1 MSMPTVQMK
10 SIWKCPRANS
20 PRFHRPV
27 ELIRASENETLI
39 KRIIGQLHGLS
50 GMFFRV
56 DNVVVRVDIETS
68 ANDGKVRNTWFDELS
83 SLCCAFCSASPSQFL
98 EAFDWPTPEIGKF
111 DMGISPMHLLVK
123 AMEAM
128 VRMGTKLNLP
138 EKYHVYGHPRADGVE
153 DDMRQNIK
161 DKLLDISKLILIDR
175 LQHNHIGNCGNVARE
190 FFNTKLHKRIAKVLK
205 VCPDFIYDVGR
216 LARATNHGKRINTGA
231 YRKVA
236 KKIHDQWYKALPKV
250 HMPVGLH
257 ILLKHVP
264 DYQDII
270 DFGVGQTSE
279 EGLEHLHKIIKDAL
293 RRHTNTSSLKSA
305 HLSLMRYLLLA
316 SSPKLAAKY
325 PQFQKLSHRKIDD
338 DLAELLIINQ

>member
-1 MSMPTVQMK
+1 MVPG
-10 SIWKCPRANS
+10 
-20 PRFHRPV
+20 
-27 ELIRASENETLI
+27 L
-39 KRIIGQLHGLS
+39 LHTSFYDGL
-50 GMFFRV
+50 GLF
-56 DNVVVRVDIETS
+56 E
-68 ANDGKVRNTWFDELS
+68 
-83 SLCCAFCSASPSQFL
+83 
-98 EAFDWPTPEIGKF
+98 
-111 DMGISPMHLLVK
+111 H
-123 AMEAM
+123 
-128 VRMGTKLNLP
+128 
-138 EKYHVYGHPRADGVE
+138 
-153 DDMRQNIK
+153 
-161 DKLLDISKLILIDR
+161 IL
-175 LQHNHIGNCGNVARE
+175 
-190 FFNTKLHKRIAKVLK
+190 
-205 VCPDFIYDVGR
+205 PDFEISG
-216 LARATNHGKRINTGA
+216 LLHPPIPPLS
-231 YRKVA
+231 
-236 KKIHDQWYKALPKV
+236 LPKV